1 MIRLRILE
9 ILEEQGHTKYWLYK
23 RMDMMSY
30 RNFKNIIEN
39 ETSAIRFETLEKLTR
54 ILQVPVGE
62 LFKETEEERSQRLVL
77 IQKKTGLFLCLYKP
91 CMTAVIL
98 TKNKSLAALFK
109 QTASDLFLTQLL
121 FIHFNS
127 PKSLACL
134 QYAALLSHLLSKYK
148 FSTTFSRFLI
158 LHIF

>member
-54 ILQVPVGE
+54 VLQVPVGE
-62 LFKETEEERSQRLVL
+62 LFEETDEKRS
-77 IQKKTGLFLCLYKP
+77 
-91 CMTAVIL
+91 
-98 TKNKSLAALFK
+98 
-109 QTASDLFLTQLL
+109 
-121 FIHFNS
+121 
-127 PKSLACL
+127 
-134 QYAALLSHLLSKYK
+134 
-148 FSTTFSRFLI
+148 
-158 LHIF
+158 